1 MMYVNA
7 ATGRF
12 RLPGGR
18 GRGKIAVIFSWS
30 PNMTSETPPLA
41 VHLDEAAQ
49 HEVTRL
55 CVLSALLLLQYG
67 AESNLVVGVSTRLGY
82 ALGASRVEC
91 TLTANSIVLTT
102 VFDGYCIT
110 TARRN
115 VDRGVN
121 MTVVSG
127 VQRIMLAAEEGKL
140 DRVGVHEAL
149 ERVQQQTRVY
159 APWLVLLLVAVSC
172 ACFARLSGG
181 SWEVC
186 ALTFAA
192 SVCGMRVRQ
201 WLGGLHF
208 NAMLVFMATA
218 FVTSLVAGLG
228 LRVQMGNDAHI
239 AMASAVLMLVPGFPL
254 INSLSDVLKGF
265 MNMGIGRWALATVL
279 TLGSSLGIV
288 MALAV
293 LGIDSWTNAAAA
305 PSAPPPDA
313 LALVWL
319 LLNDG
324 VFAAIPAVGFAL
336 LFNVPPR
343 ALKFCAALGALGH
356 GTATVLKLAGI
367 TPVFAT
373 FFGAALIGTLGVWLA
388 QRYHRAH
395 PKVFTVA
402 AVIPMF
408 PGIPAYK
415 AMLSLV
421 LIEKEGYSP
430 ERFAVMVDQFVQTG
444 FLLSALVFGLALPG
458 LLFYRQKPVV

>member
-1 MMYVNA
+1 MHS
-7 ATGRF
+7 
-12 RLPGGR
+12 
-18 GRGKIAVIFSWS
+18 K
-30 PNMTSETPPLA
+30 TPPVAA
-41 VHLDEAAQ
+41 VHLDEEAQ

-55 CVLSALLLLQYG
+55 CVQSALLLLQYG

-82 ALGASRVEC
+82 ALGATRVEC

-102 VFDGYCIT
+102 VFDRYCIT

-121 MTVVSG
+121 MTVVSS
-127 VQRIMLAAEEGKL
+127 VQRIMLAAEEGRL
-140 DRVGVHEAL
+140 DRVGVHAAL
-149 ERVQQQTRVY
+149 EVAQQQTRVY
-159 APWLVLLLVAVSC
+159 PPWLVLLMVALSC
-172 ACFARLSGG
+172 ACFARLSGAD
-181 SWEVC
+181 WPVC

-228 LRVQMGNDAHI
+228 LHFQVGNDAHI

-293 LGIDSWTNAAAA
+293 LGIDSWSGTAAAR
-305 PSAPPPDA
+305 PTLLSALDT
-313 LALVWL
+313 LWL
-319 LLNDG
+319 LLNDWF
-324 VFAAIPAVGFAL
+324 FAAIPAVGFAL

-356 GTATVLKLAGI
+356 GTATLLKLMQV

-373 FFGAALIGTLGVWLA
+373 FFAAALVGTLGVWLA

-408 PGIPAYK
+408 PGIPAYR

>member
-1 MMYVNA
+1 
-7 ATGRF
+7 
-12 RLPGGR
+12 
-18 GRGKIAVIFSWS
+18 
-30 PNMTSETPPLA
+30 MTSETPPLA

-127 VQRIMLAAEEGKL
+127 VQRIMLAAEEGRL

-324 VFAAIPAVGFAL
+324 FFAAIPAVGFAL

>member
-1 MMYVNA
+1 MN
-7 ATGRF
+7 RQ
-12 RLPGGR
+12 
-18 GRGKIAVIFSWS
+18 
-30 PNMTSETPPLA
+30 TPPVA
-41 VHLDEAAQ
+41 AAHLDEEAQ

-55 CVLSALLLLQYG
+55 CVQSALLLLQYG

-82 ALGASRVEC
+82 ALGATRVEC

-102 VFDGYCIT
+102 VFDRYCIT

-121 MTVVSG
+121 MTVVSS
-127 VQRIMLAAEEGKL
+127 VQRIMLAAEEGRL
-140 DRVGVHEAL
+140 DRVGVHAAL
-149 ERVQQQTRVY
+149 EQAQQQTRVY
-159 APWLVLLLVAVSC
+159 APWLVLVMVALSC
-172 ACFARLSGG
+172 ACFARLSGAD
-181 SWEVC
+181 WPVC

-218 FVTSLVAGLG
+218 FVTSLIAGLG
-228 LRVQMGNDAHI
+228 LRFQVGNDAHI

-293 LGIDSWTNAAAA
+293 LGIDNWSSTAAARPA
-305 PSAPPPDA
+305 LLSALDT
-313 LALVWL
+313 LWL
-319 LLNDG
+319 LLNDWF
-324 VFAAIPAVGFAL
+324 FAAIPAVGFAL
-336 LFNVPPR
+336 LFNVP
-343 ALKFCAALGALGH
+343 
-356 GTATVLKLAGI
+356 ATLLKLAHV

-373 FFGAALIGTLGVWLA
+373 FFAAALVGTLGVWLA

-415 AMLSLV
+415 AMLALV

>member
-127 VQRIMLAAEEGKL
+127 VQRIMLAAEEGRL

-324 VFAAIPAVGFAL
+324 FFAAIPAVGFAL

>member
-1 MMYVNA
+1 
-7 ATGRF
+7 
-12 RLPGGR
+12 
-18 GRGKIAVIFSWS
+18 
-30 PNMTSETPPLA
+30 MTSETPPRA

-159 APWLVLLLVAVSC
+159 HPWLVLLLVAVSC

-181 SWEVC
+181 NWAVC

-324 VFAAIPAVGFAL
+324 FFAAIPAVGFAL

>member
-1 MMYVNA
+1 
-7 ATGRF
+7 
-12 RLPGGR
+12 
-18 GRGKIAVIFSWS
+18 
-30 PNMTSETPPLA
+30 MTSETPPLA

-102 VFDGYCIT
+102 VFDSYCIT

-159 APWLVLLLVAVSC
+159 HPWLVLLLVAVSC

-181 SWEVC
+181 SWAVC

-324 VFAAIPAVGFAL
+324 FFAAIPAVGFAL

>member
-1 MMYVNA
+1 
-7 ATGRF
+7 
-12 RLPGGR
+12 
-18 GRGKIAVIFSWS
+18 
-30 PNMTSETPPLA
+30 
-41 VHLDEAAQ
+41 
-49 HEVTRL
+49 
-55 CVLSALLLLQYG
+55 
-67 AESNLVVGVSTRLGY
+67 
-82 ALGASRVEC
+82 
-91 TLTANSIVLTT
+91 
-102 VFDGYCIT
+102 
-110 TARRN
+110 
-115 VDRGVN
+115 
-121 MTVVSG
+121 
-127 VQRIMLAAEEGKL
+127 MLAAEEGRL
-140 DRVGVHEAL
+140 DRVGVHAAL
-149 ERVQQQTRVY
+149 EQAQQQTRVY
-159 APWLVLLLVAVSC
+159 APWLVLVMVALSC
-172 ACFARLSGG
+172 ACFARLSGAD
-181 SWEVC
+181 WPVC

-218 FVTSLVAGLG
+218 FVTSLIAGLG
-228 LRVQMGNDAHI
+228 LRFQVGNDAHI

-293 LGIDSWTNAAAA
+293 LGIDNWSSTAAARPA
-305 PSAPPPDA
+305 LLSALDI
-313 LALVWL
+313 LWL
-319 LLNDG
+319 LVNDWF
-324 VFAAIPAVGFAL
+324 FAAIPAVGFAL

-356 GTATVLKLAGI
+356 GTATLLKLAQV

-373 FFGAALIGTLGVWLA
+373 FFAAALVGSLGVWLA

-415 AMLSLV
+415 AMLALV

-458 LLFYRQKPVV
+458 LLFYRQRPVV

>member
-1 MMYVNA
+1 MHS
-7 ATGRF
+7 
-12 RLPGGR
+12 
-18 GRGKIAVIFSWS
+18 K
-30 PNMTSETPPLA
+30 TPPVAA
-41 VHLDEAAQ
+41 VHLDEEAQ

-55 CVLSALLLLQYG
+55 CVQSALLLLQYG
-67 AESNLVVGVSTRLGY
+67 AESNLVVGVPTRLGY
-82 ALGASRVEC
+82 ALGATRVEC

-102 VFDGYCIT
+102 VFDRYCIT

-121 MTVVSG
+121 MTVVSS
-127 VQRIMLAAEEGKL
+127 VQRIMLAAEEGRL
-140 DRVGVHEAL
+140 DRVGVHAAL
-149 ERVQQQTRVY
+149 EAAQQQTRVY
-159 APWLVLLLVAVSC
+159 PPWLVLLMVALSC
-172 ACFARLSGG
+172 ACFARLSGAD
-181 SWEVC
+181 WPVC

-228 LRVQMGNDAHI
+228 LHFQVGNDAHI

-293 LGIDSWTNAAAA
+293 LGIDSWSGTAAAR
-305 PSAPPPDA
+305 PTLLSALDT
-313 LALVWL
+313 LWL
-319 LLNDG
+319 LLNDWF
-324 VFAAIPAVGFAL
+324 FAAIPAVGFAL

-356 GTATVLKLAGI
+356 GTATLLKLMQV

-373 FFGAALIGTLGVWLA
+373 FFAAALVGTLGVWLA

-408 PGIPAYK
+408 PGIPAYR

>member
-1 MMYVNA
+1 MN
-7 ATGRF
+7 
-12 RLPGGR
+12 
-18 GRGKIAVIFSWS
+18 SQ
-30 PNMTSETPPLA
+30 TPPVA
-41 VHLDEAAQ
+41 AAHLDEEAQ

-55 CVLSALLLLQYG
+55 CVQSALLLLQYG

-82 ALGASRVEC
+82 ALGATRVEC

-102 VFDGYCIT
+102 VFDRYCIT

-121 MTVVSG
+121 MTVVSS
-127 VQRIMLAAEEGKL
+127 VQRIMLAAEEGRL

-149 ERVQQQTRVY
+149 EAVQQ
-159 APWLVLLLVAVSC
+159 
-172 ACFARLSGG
+172 RLSGG
-181 SWEVC
+181 DWPVC

-218 FVTSLVAGLG
+218 FVTSLIAGLG
-228 LRVQMGNDAHI
+228 LRFQVGNDAHI

-293 LGIDSWTNAAAA
+293 LGIDNWSSTAAARPA
-305 PSAPPPDA
+305 LLSALDI
-313 LALVWL
+313 LWL
-319 LLNDG
+319 LVNDWF
-324 VFAAIPAVGFAL
+324 FAAIPAVGFAL

-356 GTATVLKLAGI
+356 GTATLLKLAQV

-373 FFGAALIGTLGVWLA
+373 FFAAALVGSLGVWLA

-415 AMLSLV
+415 AMLALV

>member
-1 MMYVNA
+1 MNRQTSPVA
-7 ATGRF
+7 A
-12 RLPGGR
+12 
-18 GRGKIAVIFSWS
+18 A
-30 PNMTSETPPLA
+30 
-41 VHLDEAAQ
+41 HLDEEAQ

-55 CVLSALLLLQYG
+55 CVQSALLLLQYG

-82 ALGASRVEC
+82 ALGATRVEC

-102 VFDGYCIT
+102 VFDRYCIT

-121 MTVVSG
+121 MTVVSS
-127 VQRIMLAAEEGKL
+127 VQRIMLAAEEGRL

-149 ERVQQQTRVY
+149 EAAQQQTRVY
-159 APWLVLLLVAVSC
+159 APWLVLLMVALSC
-172 ACFARLSGG
+172 ACFARLSGAD
-181 SWEVC
+181 WPVC

-218 FVTSLVAGLG
+218 FVTSIIAGLG
-228 LRVQMGNDAHI
+228 VRLQVGNDAHI

-293 LGIDSWTNAAAA
+293 LGIDNWSSTAAARPA
-305 PSAPPPDA
+305 LLSALDI
-313 LALVWL
+313 LWL
-319 LLNDG
+319 LVNDWF
-324 VFAAIPAVGFAL
+324 FAAIPAVGFAL

-343 ALKFCAALGALGH
+343 ALSALGH
-356 GTATVLKLAGI
+356 GTATLLKLAHV

-373 FFGAALIGTLGVWLA
+373 FFAAALVGSLGVWLA

-415 AMLSLV
+415 AMLALV

>member
-1 MMYVNA
+1 MN
-7 ATGRF
+7 
-12 RLPGGR
+12 
-18 GRGKIAVIFSWS
+18 
-30 PNMTSETPPLA
+30 SETPPLA
-41 VHLDEAAQ
+41 AIHLDEDAQ

-55 CVLSALLLLQYG
+55 CVQSALLLLQYG
-67 AESNLVVGVSTRLGY
+67 AESNLVVGVATRLGY
-82 ALGASRVEC
+82 ALGATRVEC

-102 VFDGYCIT
+102 VFDRYCIT

-115 VDRGVN
+115 IDRGVN
-121 MTVVSG
+121 MTVVSS

-140 DRVGVHEAL
+140 DRLGVHAAL
-149 ERVQQQTRVY
+149 EKAQQQTRVY

-172 ACFARLSGG
+172 ACFARLSGAD
-181 SWEVC
+181 WAVC

-218 FVTSLVAGLG
+218 FVTSLIAGLG
-228 LRVQMGNDAHI
+228 LRFQIGNDAHI

-288 MALAV
+288 MALAA
-293 LGIDSWTNAAAA
+293 LGIDSWNSAALPPAA
-305 PSAPPPDA
+305 PQTLPAMLCL
-313 LALVWL
+313 LA
-319 LLNDG
+319 NDG
-324 VFAAIPAVGFAL
+324 FFAAIPAVGFAL

-356 GTATVLKLAGI
+356 GTATLLKLAQV

-373 FFGAALIGTLGVWLA
+373 FFAAALVGSLGVWLA

-408 PGIPAYK
+408 PGIPAYR

-444 FLLSALVFGLALPG
+444 FLLAALVFGLALPG

>member
-1 MMYVNA
+1 
-7 ATGRF
+7 
-12 RLPGGR
+12 
-18 GRGKIAVIFSWS
+18 
-30 PNMTSETPPLA
+30 MTSETPPLA

-181 SWEVC
+181 SWAVC

>member
-1 MMYVNA
+1 MVYVNA

-127 VQRIMLAAEEGKL
+127 VQRVMLAAEEGRL

-159 APWLVLLLVAVSC
+159 HPWLVLLLVAVSC

-181 SWEVC
+181 NWAVC

-324 VFAAIPAVGFAL
+324 FFAAIPAVGFAL

>member
-181 SWEVC
+181 SWAVC

>member
-1 MMYVNA
+1 MN
-7 ATGRF
+7 RQ
-12 RLPGGR
+12 
-18 GRGKIAVIFSWS
+18 
-30 PNMTSETPPLA
+30 TPPVA
-41 VHLDEAAQ
+41 AAHLDEEAQ

-55 CVLSALLLLQYG
+55 CVQSALLLLQYG

-82 ALGASRVEC
+82 ALGATRVEC

-102 VFDGYCIT
+102 VFDRYCIT

-121 MTVVSG
+121 MTVVSS
-127 VQRIMLAAEEGKL
+127 VQRIMLAAEEGRL

-149 ERVQQQTRVY
+149 EAAQQQTRVY
-159 APWLVLLLVAVSC
+159 PPWLVLLMVALSC
-172 ACFARLSGG
+172 ACFARLSGAD
-181 SWEVC
+181 WPVC

-218 FVTSLVAGLG
+218 FVTSIVAGLG
-228 LRVQMGNDAHI
+228 LRFQVGNDAHI

-293 LGIDSWTNAAAA
+293 LGIDSWSGTAAARPA
-305 PSAPPPDA
+305 LLSALDT
-313 LALVWL
+313 LWL
-319 LLNDG
+319 LLNDWF
-324 VFAAIPAVGFAL
+324 FAAIPAVGFAL

-356 GTATVLKLAGI
+356 GTATLLKLAQV

-373 FFGAALIGTLGVWLA
+373 FFAAALVGSLGVWLA

-415 AMLSLV
+415 AMLALV

>member
-1 MMYVNA
+1 
-7 ATGRF
+7 
-12 RLPGGR
+12 
-18 GRGKIAVIFSWS
+18 
-30 PNMTSETPPLA
+30 MTSETPPLA

-159 APWLVLLLVAVSC
+159 HPWLVLLLVAVSC

-181 SWEVC
+181 SWAVC

-324 VFAAIPAVGFAL
+324 FFAAIPAVGFAL

-458 LLFYRQKPVV
+458 RRFYRQKPVV

>member
-41 VHLDEAAQ
+41 VHLDVAAQ

-127 VQRIMLAAEEGKL
+127 VQRIMLAAEEGRL

-159 APWLVLLLVAVSC
+159 HPWLVLLLVAVSC

-181 SWEVC
+181 SWAVC

-324 VFAAIPAVGFAL
+324 FFAAIPAVGFAL

>member
-1 MMYVNA
+1 MN
-7 ATGRF
+7 RQ
-12 RLPGGR
+12 
-18 GRGKIAVIFSWS
+18 
-30 PNMTSETPPLA
+30 TPPVA
-41 VHLDEAAQ
+41 AAHLDEEAQ

-55 CVLSALLLLQYG
+55 CVQSALLLLQYG

-82 ALGASRVEC
+82 ALGATRVEC

-102 VFDGYCIT
+102 VFDRYCIT

-121 MTVVSG
+121 MTVVSS
-127 VQRIMLAAEEGKL
+127 VQRIMLAAEEGRL

-149 ERVQQQTRVY
+149 EAAQQQTRVY
-159 APWLVLLLVAVSC
+159 PPWLVLLMVALSC
-172 ACFARLSGG
+172 ACFARLSGAD
-181 SWEVC
+181 WPVC

-218 FVTSLVAGLG
+218 FVTSIVAGLG
-228 LRVQMGNDAHI
+228 LRFQVGNDAHI

-293 LGIDSWTNAAAA
+293 LGIDSWSGTAAARPA
-305 PSAPPPDA
+305 LLSALDT
-313 LALVWL
+313 LWL
-319 LLNDG
+319 LLNDWF
-324 VFAAIPAVGFAL
+324 FAAIPAVGFAL

-356 GTATVLKLAGI
+356 GTATLLKLAQV

-373 FFGAALIGTLGVWLA
+373 FFAAALVGSLGVWLA

-415 AMLSLV
+415 AMLALV

-444 FLLSALVFGLALPG
+444 FWLSALVFGLALPG

>member
-1 MMYVNA
+1 MNRQTSPVA
-7 ATGRF
+7 A
-12 RLPGGR
+12 
-18 GRGKIAVIFSWS
+18 A
-30 PNMTSETPPLA
+30 
-41 VHLDEAAQ
+41 HLDEEAQ

-55 CVLSALLLLQYG
+55 CVQSALLLLQYG

-82 ALGASRVEC
+82 ALGATRVEC

-102 VFDGYCIT
+102 VFDRYCIT

-121 MTVVSG
+121 MTVVSS
-127 VQRIMLAAEEGKL
+127 VQRIMLAAEEGRL

-149 ERVQQQTRVY
+149 EAVQQRTQVY
-159 APWLVLLLVAVSC
+159 PPWLVLVMVALSC
-172 ACFARLSGG
+172 ACFARLSGAD
-181 SWEVC
+181 WPVC

-218 FVTSLVAGLG
+218 FVTSLIAGLG
-228 LRVQMGNDAHI
+228 LRFQVGNDAHI

-293 LGIDSWTNAAAA
+293 LGIDSWSSTAVARPALL
-305 PSAPPPDA
+305 SALDI
-313 LALVWL
+313 LWL
-319 LLNDG
+319 LVNDWF
-324 VFAAIPAVGFAL
+324 FAAIPAAGFAL

-356 GTATVLKLAGI
+356 GTATLLKLAQV

-373 FFGAALIGTLGVWLA
+373 FFAAALVGSLGVWLA

-415 AMLSLV
+415 AMLALV

>member
-1 MMYVNA
+1 MNRQTSPVA
-7 ATGRF
+7 A
-12 RLPGGR
+12 
-18 GRGKIAVIFSWS
+18 A
-30 PNMTSETPPLA
+30 
-41 VHLDEAAQ
+41 HLDEEAQ

-55 CVLSALLLLQYG
+55 CVQSALLLLQYG

-82 ALGASRVEC
+82 ALGATRVEC

-102 VFDGYCIT
+102 VFDRYCIT

-121 MTVVSG
+121 MTVVSS
-127 VQRIMLAAEEGKL
+127 VQRIMLAAEEGRL

-149 ERVQQQTRVY
+149 EAVQQRTQVY
-159 APWLVLLLVAVSC
+159 PPWLVLLLVALSC

-181 SWEVC
+181 DWPVC

-218 FVTSLVAGLG
+218 FVTSLIAGLG
-228 LRVQMGNDAHI
+228 LRFQVGNDAHI

-293 LGIDSWTNAAAA
+293 LGIDNWSSTAAARPA
-305 PSAPPPDA
+305 LRALLDA
-313 LALVWL
+313 AWL
-319 LLNDG
+319 LANDWF
-324 VFAAIPAVGFAL
+324 FAAIPAVGFAL

-356 GTATVLKLAGI
+356 GTATLLKLAQV

-373 FFGAALIGTLGVWLA
+373 FFAAALVGSLGVWLA

-415 AMLSLV
+415 AMLALV

>member
-1 MMYVNA
+1 MN
-7 ATGRF
+7 RQ
-12 RLPGGR
+12 
-18 GRGKIAVIFSWS
+18 
-30 PNMTSETPPLA
+30 TPPVA
-41 VHLDEAAQ
+41 AAHLDEEAQ

-55 CVLSALLLLQYG
+55 CVQSALLLLQYG

-82 ALGASRVEC
+82 ALGATRVEC

-102 VFDGYCIT
+102 VFDRYCIT

-121 MTVVSG
+121 MTVVSS
-127 VQRIMLAAEEGKL
+127 VQRIMLAAEEGRL

-149 ERVQQQTRVY
+149 EAAQQQTRVY
-159 APWLVLLLVAVSC
+159 PPWLVLLMVALSC
-172 ACFARLSGG
+172 ACFARLSGAD
-181 SWEVC
+181 WPVC

-218 FVTSLVAGLG
+218 FVTSIVAGLG
-228 LRVQMGNDAHI
+228 LRFQVGNDAHI

-293 LGIDSWTNAAAA
+293 LGIDSWSGTAAARPA
-305 PSAPPPDA
+305 LLSALDT
-313 LALVWL
+313 LWL
-319 LLNDG
+319 LLNDWF
-324 VFAAIPAVGFAL
+324 FAAIPAVGFAL

-356 GTATVLKLAGI
+356 GTATLLKLAHV

-373 FFGAALIGTLGVWLA
+373 FFAAALVGTLGVWLA

-408 PGIPAYK
+408 PGIPAYR

>member
-1 MMYVNA
+1 MNRQTSPVA
-7 ATGRF
+7 A
-12 RLPGGR
+12 
-18 GRGKIAVIFSWS
+18 A
-30 PNMTSETPPLA
+30 
-41 VHLDEAAQ
+41 HLDEEAQ

-55 CVLSALLLLQYG
+55 CVQSALLLLQYG

-82 ALGASRVEC
+82 ALGATRVEC

-102 VFDGYCIT
+102 VFDRYCIT

-121 MTVVSG
+121 MTVVSS
-127 VQRIMLAAEEGKL
+127 VQRIMLAAEEGRL

-149 ERVQQQTRVY
+149 EAVQQRTQVY
-159 APWLVLLLVAVSC
+159 PPWLVLVMVALSC

-181 SWEVC
+181 DWPVC

-208 NAMLVFMATA
+208 NAMLVFMTTA
-218 FVTSLVAGLG
+218 FVTSLIAGLG
-228 LRVQMGNDAHI
+228 LRFQVGNDAHI

-293 LGIDSWTNAAAA
+293 LGSDNWSSTAAAHPA
-305 PSAPPPDA
+305 LLSALDI
-313 LALVWL
+313 LWL
-319 LLNDG
+319 LVNDWF
-324 VFAAIPAVGFAL
+324 FAAIPAVGFAL

-356 GTATVLKLAGI
+356 GTATLLKLAQV

-373 FFGAALIGTLGVWLA
+373 FFAAALVGSLGVWLA

-415 AMLSLV
+415 AMLALV

>member
-1 MMYVNA
+1 
-7 ATGRF
+7 
-12 RLPGGR
+12 
-18 GRGKIAVIFSWS
+18 
-30 PNMTSETPPLA
+30 MTSETPPLA

-159 APWLVLLLVAVSC
+159 HPWLVLLLVAVSC

-181 SWEVC
+181 SWAVC

-254 INSLSDVLKGF
+254 INSLSDVLKSF

-324 VFAAIPAVGFAL
+324 FFAAIPAVGFAL

>member
-1 MMYVNA
+1 MNRQTSPVA
-7 ATGRF
+7 A
-12 RLPGGR
+12 
-18 GRGKIAVIFSWS
+18 A
-30 PNMTSETPPLA
+30 
-41 VHLDEAAQ
+41 HLDEEAQ

-55 CVLSALLLLQYG
+55 CVQSALLLLQYG

-82 ALGASRVEC
+82 ALGATRVEC

-102 VFDGYCIT
+102 VFDRYCIT

-121 MTVVSG
+121 MTVVSS
-127 VQRIMLAAEEGKL
+127 VQRIMLAAEEGRL
-140 DRVGVHEAL
+140 DRVGVHAAL
-149 ERVQQQTRVY
+149 EQAQQQTRVY
-159 APWLVLLLVAVSC
+159 APWLVLVMVALSC
-172 ACFARLSGG
+172 ACFARLSGAD
-181 SWEVC
+181 WPVC

-218 FVTSLVAGLG
+218 FVTSLIAGLG
-228 LRVQMGNDAHI
+228 LRFQVGNDAHI

-293 LGIDSWTNAAAA
+293 LGIDNWSSTAAAHPA
-305 PSAPPPDA
+305 LLSALDI
-313 LALVWL
+313 LWL
-319 LLNDG
+319 LVNDWF
-324 VFAAIPAVGFAL
+324 FAAIPAVGFAL

-356 GTATVLKLAGI
+356 GTATLLKLAQV

-373 FFGAALIGTLGVWLA
+373 FFAAALVGSLGVWLA

-415 AMLSLV
+415 AMLALV

>member
-1 MMYVNA
+1 MNRQTSPVA
-7 ATGRF
+7 A
-12 RLPGGR
+12 
-18 GRGKIAVIFSWS
+18 A
-30 PNMTSETPPLA
+30 
-41 VHLDEAAQ
+41 HLDEEAQ

-55 CVLSALLLLQYG
+55 CVQSALLLLQYG

-82 ALGASRVEC
+82 ALGATRVEC

-102 VFDGYCIT
+102 VFDRYCIT

-121 MTVVSG
+121 MTVVSS
-127 VQRIMLAAEEGKL
+127 VQRIMLAAEEGRL

-149 ERVQQQTRVY
+149 EAVQQRTQVY
-159 APWLVLLLVAVSC
+159 PPWLVLLLVALSC

-181 SWEVC
+181 DWPVC

-218 FVTSLVAGLG
+218 FVTSLIAGLG
-228 LRVQMGNDAHI
+228 LRFQVGNDAHI

-293 LGIDSWTNAAAA
+293 LGIDNWSSTAVARPALL
-305 PSAPPPDA
+305 SALDI
-313 LALVWL
+313 LWL
-319 LLNDG
+319 LANDWF
-324 VFAAIPAVGFAL
+324 FAAIPAVGFAL

-356 GTATVLKLAGI
+356 GTATLLKLAHV

-373 FFGAALIGTLGVWLA
+373 FFAAALVGSLGVWLA

-408 PGIPAYK
+408 PGIPAYR

>member
-1 MMYVNA
+1 
-7 ATGRF
+7 
-12 RLPGGR
+12 
-18 GRGKIAVIFSWS
+18 
-30 PNMTSETPPLA
+30 MTSETPPLA

-82 ALGASRVEC
+82 ALGAARVEC

-159 APWLVLLLVAVSC
+159 HPWLVLLLVAVSC

-181 SWEVC
+181 SWAVC

-324 VFAAIPAVGFAL
+324 FFAAIPAVGFAL

>member
-12 RLPGGR
+12 HLPGGR

-127 VQRIMLAAEEGKL
+127 VQRVMLAAEEGRL

-159 APWLVLLLVAVSC
+159 HPWLVLLLVAVSC

-181 SWEVC
+181 SWAVC
-186 ALTFAA
+186 ALTFVA

-324 VFAAIPAVGFAL
+324 FFAAIPAVGFAL

>member
-1 MMYVNA
+1 M
-7 ATGRF
+7 
-12 RLPGGR
+12 
-18 GRGKIAVIFSWS
+18 IA
-30 PNMTSETPPLA
+30 
-41 VHLDEAAQ
+41 LDEEAQ

-55 CVLSALLLLQYG
+55 CIQAALLLLQYG
-67 AESNLVVGVSTRLGY
+67 AESKVVVDVSTRLGY
-82 ALGASRVEC
+82 ALGATRVDC
-91 TLTANSIVLTT
+91 ALTANSIVFTT
-102 VFDGYCIT
+102 LFNHFCIT

-121 MTVVSG
+121 MTVVSE
-127 VQRIMLAAEEGKL
+127 VQHIMLACEAGQM
-140 DRVGVHEAL
+140 DRHAVREAL
-149 ERVQQQTRVY
+149 ANLQPRPYPPQ
-159 APWLVLLLVAVSC
+159 LVLVMVALSC
-172 ACFARLSGG
+172 ACFARLSGAD
-181 SWEVC
+181 WPVC

-218 FVTSLVAGLG
+218 FVTSLIAGLG
-228 LRVQMGNDAHI
+228 LRFQVGNDAHI

-293 LGIDSWTNAAAA
+293 LGIDNWSSTAAAHPA
-305 PSAPPPDA
+305 LLSALDI
-313 LALVWL
+313 LWL
-319 LLNDG
+319 LVNDWF
-324 VFAAIPAVGFAL
+324 FAAIPAVGFAL

-356 GTATVLKLAGI
+356 GTATLLKLAQV

-373 FFGAALIGTLGVWLA
+373 FFAAALVGSLGVWLA

-415 AMLSLV
+415 AMLALV